1 MSMDQPS
8 TSPNRARSRGLS
20 FHSDRSGGSKPKV
33 DTHESPAEKARRDSI
48 WKNKSNPNSALS
60 EETPGAAGNK
70 EDQKPEARTD
80 GNGDQVR
87 NLNEASTLASLR
99 GAQHK
104 DANGNL
110 IADPD
115 LSNPTRPR
123 LERPLDTIRSFEKA
137 IDNGYKRKSSYM
149 RSESYNQEGQ
159 SSRRNSYFGGGEYMK
174 PSQRRRSGANVLSGY
189 DSPGRQSAMSGGYY
203 GGQRD
208 SYMNGPPRM
217 RYGNRMM
224 SDSNMYNGQGRPYP
238 HHGYQQSQDTMHTGV
253 TNGSDSTGPWASGTD
268 PSSEN
273 SSIDRNMAGGNG
285 NGKQP
290 AESYGYNGYNNGYS
304 NGYSNGYGNGYAS
317 PPIAEEQGAGGHGGP
332 VQAPPPARQ
341 PISLGNS
348 APGGSLPS
356 AARAEPEKKKGWLK
370 KRFSKG

>member
-1 MSMDQPS
+1 MSMDQPP

-48 WKNKSNPNSALS
+48 WKAKSNPNSALS
-60 EETPGAAGNK
+60 EETPG
-70 EDQKPEARTD
+70 
-80 GNGDQVR
+80 VR
-87 NLNEASTLASLR
+87 NLNEVSTLVSLR

-159 SSRRNSYFGGGEYMK
+159 TSRRNSYYGGGEYMK

-189 DSPGRQSAMSGGYY
+189 DSPSRQSAMSGGYY

-217 RYGNRMM
+217 RYGSRMM
-224 SDSNMYNGQGRPYP
+224 SDGNMYGGQGRPY
-238 HHGYQQSQDTMHTGV
+238 HNHGYQQSQ
-253 TNGSDSTGPWASGTD
+253 
-268 PSSEN
+268 
-273 SSIDRNMAGGNG
+273 
-285 NGKQP
+285 
-290 AESYGYNGYNNGYS
+290 
-304 NGYSNGYGNGYAS
+304 
-317 PPIAEEQGAGGHGGP
+317 
-332 VQAPPPARQ
+332 
-341 PISLGNS
+341 
-348 APGGSLPS
+348 
-356 AARAEPEKKKGWLK
+356 
-370 KRFSKG
+370 

>member
-1 MSMDQPS
+1 MSMDQPP

-48 WKNKSNPNSALS
+48 WKAKSNPNSALS
-60 EETPGAAGNK
+60 EETPG
-70 EDQKPEARTD
+70 
-80 GNGDQVR
+80 VR
-87 NLNEASTLASLR
+87 NLNEVSTLASLR

-159 SSRRNSYFGGGEYMK
+159 SSRRSSYFGGGEYMN
-174 PSQRRRSGANVLSGY
+174 PSQRRRSGANVLPGY
-189 DSPGRQSAMSGGYY
+189 DTPGRQSAMSGGYY

-224 SDSNMYNGQGRPYP
+224 SDGNMYNGQGRPYP

-317 PPIAEEQGAGGHGGP
+317 PPIAEEHGGP

-341 PISLGNS
+341 PISLGSS

>member
-1 MSMDQPS
+1 MSMDQPP

-33 DTHESPAEKARRDSI
+33 DTHESPAEKARRDRI
-48 WKNKSNPNSALS
+48 WQNQSNPNSALS

-70 EDQKPEARTD
+70 ETPKPEASTD
-80 GNGDQVR
+80 ESGDQVR
-87 NLNEASTLASLR
+87 HLNEVSTLASLR

-159 SSRRNSYFGGGEYMK
+159 TSRRNSYFGG
-174 PSQRRRSGANVLSGY
+174 GY

-217 RYGNRMM
+217 RYGSRMM
-224 SDSNMYNGQGRPYP
+224 SDGNMYGGQGRPY
-238 HHGYQQSQDTMHTGV
+238 HNNGYQQSQDTMHTGV

-290 AESYGYNGYNNGYS
+290 AESYGYNGYSNGYN

-341 PISLGNS
+341 PISLGSS

>member
-1 MSMDQPS
+1 MSMDQPP

-48 WKNKSNPNSALS
+48 WKNKANPNSALS
-60 EETPGAAGNK
+60 EETPG
-70 EDQKPEARTD
+70 
-80 GNGDQVR
+80 VR
-87 NLNEASTLASLR
+87 NLNEASTLVSLR

-159 SSRRNSYFGGGEYMK
+159 SSRRNSYFGGGEYMQS
-174 PSQRRRSGANVLSGY
+174 SQRRRSGANVLSGY

-224 SDSNMYNGQGRPYP
+224 SDGNMYNGQGRPYP

-304 NGYSNGYGNGYAS
+304 NGYSNGYGNGYGS

-341 PISLGNS
+341 PISLGSS